1 MAITADMPDR
11 PWDPYLTE
19 HERAVLR
26 QSGYGARQGFGNRPC
41 LLVVDVTTGFVGPRD
56 FGDLESNSVN
66 PDSCGRAG
74 WAAIDS
80 IAALLDAARNAGIL
94 IVYTRGLDPTPDPIG
109 SGRWA
114 DKNWRWHEPGR
125 RSDALEIVSDIAPKG
140 ELVISKARPSAFYGS
155 PLASLL
161 VDAGIDSLL
170 VVGTTTSGCI
180 RATVLDGF
188 NMNYKVS
195 VVEECTFDRIQA
207 SHAINLLDM
216 DLKYADVVSLSE
228 VESYLSGLSD
238 GLSRA
243 AGGK

>member
-1 MAITADMPDR
+1 
-11 PWDPYLTE
+11 
-19 HERAVLR
+19 
-26 QSGYGARQGFGNRPC
+26 
-41 LLVVDVTTGFVGPRD
+41 
-56 FGDLESNSVN
+56 
-66 PDSCGRAG
+66 
-74 WAAIDS
+74 
-80 IAALLDAARNAGIL
+80 
-94 IVYTRGLDPTPDPIG
+94 
-109 SGRWA
+109 
-114 DKNWRWHEPGR
+114 
-125 RSDALEIVSDIAPKG
+125 
-140 ELVISKARPSAFYGS
+140 
-155 PLASLL
+155 LL

-228 VESYLSGLSD
+228 VESYLTGFSE
-238 GLSRA
+238 GLSRE